1 MPVFIE
7 DFAKSISDRCEV
19 HVLAPHTKGAKLYED
34 LKGVQVFRFRY
45 APDQFERFGAGISVI
60 EIVRKDPWTLLMIP
74 ILVLAGAS
82 WIVALEFRNRY
93 DVIHVH
99 WLVPFGPV
107 VGILRTFAN
116 FRYVVTSHGSDVWA
130 FAGNPSRIGRVV
142 SWTHRAFTF
151 RRVDK
156 LVFVSHAL
164 REALAGWIPGIP
176 SGKVAVI
183 GMGIDYGVFS
193 EHEGARALHD
203 PLKNRVRG
211 AIG

>member
-1 MPVFIE
+1 
-7 DFAKSISDRCEV
+7 
-19 HVLAPHTKGAKLYED
+19 
-34 LKGVQVFRFRY
+34 
-45 APDQFERFGAGISVI
+45 
-60 EIVRKDPWTLLMIP
+60 MIP

-82 WIVALEFRNRY
+82 LDSRASKSEIGTN
-93 DVIHVH
+93 VIHVH

-164 REALAGWIPGIP
+164 REALAGSIPGIP
-176 SGKVAVI
+176 FWEGNGHWYGDRLWCLFRARRSRGLSMMLLLRIVFVGRLVKSKGVRYLLEAVGILRKRGVKCRPGDMRRRPLPRVSRTSGRSA
-183 GMGIDYGVFS
+183 
-193 EHEGARALHD
+193 
-203 PLKNRVRG
+203 
-211 AIG
+211 